1 MSVLAEIFEHKA
13 DEVAAA
19 RRKMSEQDLRQQARD
34 ASPCRSFREALR
46 SAPVPVSLIAEIK
59 RASPSKG
66 IIREAFDP
74 EAIAREYEEA
84 GAQTLSVLTDER
96 YFQGSSDY
104 LIIARETTRLPCLRK
119 DFLNTEYQIYQSR
132 AWDADAVLLIAAA
145 LERNQLADLHEL
157 ATSLGMGVLVEVHN
171 ESETRMAL
179 EIGAPLIGV
188 NNRNLADF
196 SVSLAITEAL
206 MPLIGKNA
214 VGVSESAIGT
224 AEDVE
229 RVHATG
235 ARAVL
240 VGTTFCAAPDI
251 GRKVK
256 EVMGW

>member
-19 RRKMSEQDLRQQARD
+19 RRKVSEQDLRQQARD
-34 ASPCRSFREALR
+34 ASPCRGFREALR
-46 SAPVPVSLIAEIK
+46 GAPVPVSLIAEIK

-104 LIIARETTRLPCLRK
+104 LRIARETTRLPCLRK

-157 ATSLGMGVLVEVHN
+157 ATSLGMDVLVEVHN

-179 EIGAPLIGV
+179 EIGAPLIGA